1 MRLRPAKTS
10 EAHALSELCFRS
22 KAHWGYDAAFMEQ
35 SRKALTISKAKIRDN
50 PVVVA
55 VGDRV
60 GDGERLL
67 GVYAL
72 EAQGTT
78 VDLDL
83 LFVDPPAIG
92 TGVGRALFRDAV
104 AEARML
110 GGREL
115 TVLAD
120 PHAAGFYE
128 AMGCRFAEMRPSD
141 AIGGRRLPLYRLTL
155 RR

>member
-1 MRLRPAKTS
+1 MRLRPAKQS

-35 SRKALTISKAKIRDN
+35 SRKPLTITKTRIRDV

-55 VGDRV
+55 VD
-60 GDGERLL
+60 DDERLL

-72 EAQGTT
+72 EAQGKV

-83 LFVDPPAIG
+83 LFVDPAAIG
-92 TGVGRALFRDAV
+92 TGIGKALFKDATV
-104 AEARML
+104 EARML
-110 GGREL
+110 GGREM
-115 TVLAD
+115 TVLSD

-128 AMGCRFAEMRPSD
+128 KMGCRFERMHVSD
-141 AIGGRRLPLYRLTL
+141 AIAGRELPLYRLKL
-155 RR
+155 RA